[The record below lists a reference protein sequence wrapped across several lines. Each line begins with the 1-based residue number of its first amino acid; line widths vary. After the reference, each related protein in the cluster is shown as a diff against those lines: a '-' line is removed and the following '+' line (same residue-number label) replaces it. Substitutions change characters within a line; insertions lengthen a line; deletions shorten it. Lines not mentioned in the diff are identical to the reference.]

1 MELFCGY
8 VRPLSSQGSH
18 TDAQGNWTNVCN
30 NRMGYLRLL
39 CRHEHCHH
47 LPYRLLPIPR
57 DQAAIPRR
65 REFRLSNAL
74 AMLTCQVD
82 LIFAVANAE
91 KRSPVKVS
99 AMGDTPKAG
108 SVEAERVLGRAT
120 DLTPVNNEGK
130 KRFDAHG
137 EARHEEV

>member
-1 MELFCGY
+1 
-8 VRPLSSQGSH
+8 
-18 TDAQGNWTNVCN
+18 
-30 NRMGYLRLL
+30 
-39 CRHEHCHH
+39 
-47 LPYRLLPIPR
+47 
-57 DQAAIPRR
+57 
-65 REFRLSNAL
+65 
-74 AMLTCQVD
+74 MLTCQVD

-130 KRFDAHG
+130 KRFDAQG